1 MILNASLE
9 TDLDLKNFDINKI
22 VERELESVASDIEKT
37 AKKNAP
43 VDTGKLRNSI
53 ESEAKGL
60 EANIGTDCE
69 YAGYVHDGTYKMAA
83 RPFLDMAAEKEL
95 QDIEDEI
102 ADEIA
107 RLL

>member
-1 MILNASLE
+1 MIITGSIE
-9 TDLDLKNFDINKI
+9 TDLDLKNFDIDDI
-22 VERELESVASDIEKT
+22 IERELESVASDIEKT
-37 AKKNAP
+37 AKRNSP
-43 VDTGKLRNSI
+43 VDTGQLRNSI
-53 ESEAKGL
+53 KAETKGL